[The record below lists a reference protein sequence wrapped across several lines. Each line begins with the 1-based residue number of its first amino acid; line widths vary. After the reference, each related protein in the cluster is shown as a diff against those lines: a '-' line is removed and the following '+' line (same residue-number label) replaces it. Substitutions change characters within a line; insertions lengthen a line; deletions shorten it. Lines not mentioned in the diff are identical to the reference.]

1 MGWIEEILEFLRKG
15 PKAGEGGRLDM
26 NALFQGAVGVGQID
40 RDIALVEINALIKW
54 QEDRKRW
61 HLNKTRQKMAAE
73 GTGSESIPGS
83 ARIKSS
89 DFGLD
94 EVCAARPALEITC
107 ISNPTQADI
116 EDLAISDASDSDEDE
131 AADQEEL
138 DDPIAVERRRRSK
151 KQDQLRR
158 TAGEPVKPE
167 VTEILKLTDP
177 FVVMLRY
184 VLAD

>member
-1 MGWIEEILEFLRKG
+1 
-15 PKAGEGGRLDM
+15 
-26 NALFQGAVGVGQID
+26 
-40 RDIALVEINALIKW
+40 
-54 QEDRKRW
+54 
-61 HLNKTRQKMAAE
+61 
-73 GTGSESIPGS
+73 
-83 ARIKSS
+83 
-89 DFGLD
+89 
-94 EVCAARPALEITC
+94 LEITC